1 MSSLAI
7 SQALAR
13 PTASNISPLEADRQS
28 KSTPD
33 AALAAN
39 SEVKSTAPATL
50 ISLSAAAQ
58 KAAALKPF
66 SEVTGDARA
75 ALDAQ
80 YATSKA
86 NGRVLGGDTSKG
98 DVFDLSK
105 LDRRTVFAIA
115 SNSEGKFSKDEQ
127 LSAGGELTQRAQ
139 AFDNSRAP
147 APLGGFSIT
156 DGSVQKLSLSIIE
169 YYTIEASPEEAASDR
184 AKQEVFAATYNL
196 GLAQGAQDADDSG
209 ELDEVS
215 PLIKM
220 IRSFAEVFAK
230 QTGPD
235 AVSADKLG
243 EAKSG
248 LKALFA
254 QVLDG
259 LPSEPG
265 TKPAKS
271 VGVDIKV

>member
-1 MSSLAI
+1 MTSLAI
-7 SQALAR
+7 ANTTLRTPLALAGEAIDGQR
-13 PTASNISPLEADRQS
+13 P
-28 KSTPD
+28 KSARSDTGPQPSTGP
-33 AALAAN
+33 AAL
-39 SEVKSTAPATL
+39 VV
-50 ISLSAAAQ
+50 LSAAAKQ
-58 KAAALKPF
+58 ASALKPF
-66 SEVTGDARA
+66 SEVTADART

-127 LSAGGELTQRAQ
+127 LSAGGELSQRAQ

-147 APLGGFSIT
+147 APPSGFSIT
-156 DGSVQKLSLSIIE
+156 DGSIQKLSLSIIE

-215 PLIKM
+215 PLIK
-220 IRSFAEVFAK
+220 ILRDLAAVFAK
-230 QTGPD
+230 QTGPN
-235 AVSADKLG
+235 AVSADKLA
-243 EAKSG
+243 EAKKG

-254 QVLDG
+254 QVFDA
-259 LPSEPG
+259 LPSAPG
-265 TKPAKS
+265 TAPAKPI
-271 VGVDIKV
+271 GVDIKV